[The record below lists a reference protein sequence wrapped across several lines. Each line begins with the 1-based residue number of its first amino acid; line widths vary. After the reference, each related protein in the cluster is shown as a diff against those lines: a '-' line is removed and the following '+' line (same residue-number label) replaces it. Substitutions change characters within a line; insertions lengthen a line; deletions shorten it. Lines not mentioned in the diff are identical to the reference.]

1 LPLQVVILYRL
12 QTLKHD
18 MGRIPRLGIVEA
30 EPLRKGGKVA
40 QETEEV
46 GLKKGVL
53 SYGMIGW

>member
-1 LPLQVVILYRL
+1 LYRL